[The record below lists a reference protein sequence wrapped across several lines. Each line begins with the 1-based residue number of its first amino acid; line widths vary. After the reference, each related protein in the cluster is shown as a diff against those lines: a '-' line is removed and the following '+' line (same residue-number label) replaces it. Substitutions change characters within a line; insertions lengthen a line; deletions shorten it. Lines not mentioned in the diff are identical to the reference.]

1 MKTGCGHF
9 GPQLSAYLDGEL
21 PEKERY
27 GVEKHLKTCESCRQ
41 LISELDEA
49 GSVIK
54 AAISPDSQQAVD
66 LTGVWEEIK
75 ANADFGPTIW
85 QRIKSL
91 VDSPVVWLPA
101 AAATAAIA
109 LLIFVVPAEK
119 TQAPIE
125 LSRVESVYSQTGQV
139 MLLQTAKSR
148 RPIIWVLPK
157 AQKEVGS

>member
-1 MKTGCGHF
+1 MKPDCEHF

-21 PEKERY
+21 PKKERY
-27 GVEKHLKTCESCRQ
+27 EVEKHLKACRSCSQ
-41 LISELDEA
+41 LVSELDEA
-49 GSVIK
+49 GGVIK
-54 AAISPDSQQAVD
+54 SALSPDSDQGVD
-66 LTGVWEEIK
+66 LAGVWEEIETK
-75 ANADFGPTIW
+75 ADFGPTIW
-85 QRIKSL
+85 QKIKSL
-91 VDSPVVWLPA
+91 VDRPVVWLPA

-109 LLIFVVPAEK
+109 LLIFVMPAERN
-119 TQAPIE
+119 QPPIE